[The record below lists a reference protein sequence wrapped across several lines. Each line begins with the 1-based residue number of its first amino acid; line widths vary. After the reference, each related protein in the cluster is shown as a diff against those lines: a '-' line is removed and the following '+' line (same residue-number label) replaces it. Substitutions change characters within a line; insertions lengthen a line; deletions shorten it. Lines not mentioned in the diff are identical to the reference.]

1 MLLQHPRPPHRPPPH
16 QPLVD
21 LRELVKSPCISPF
34 LEDPLLPPII
44 IGIAIL
50 RVSATT
56 RADAFPSARNET
68 LFFVSSK
75 QSTKTL
81 CCLVWVKFR
90 HATSGL
96 ETVT

>member
-1 MLLQHPRPPHRPPPH
+1 MLLQHPLPPPH

-21 LRELVKSPCISPF
+21 LRGLVKSPCISPF

-44 IGIAIL
+44 MGMTIL

-68 LFFVSSK
+68 LFLFQVACVQMSPLPQEKSGEE
-75 QSTKTL
+75 
-81 CCLVWVKFR
+81 
-90 HATSGL
+90 TS
-96 ETVT
+96 VNRRR